1 MSINVER
8 LRKNMYELAKFS
20 DEEKGITR
28 LSFTQTHKHATDF
41 VKNLME
47 DAGFITEIDT
57 VGNLIGR
64 IEGRDKGLPAIVI
77 GSHIDTVP
85 HGGMFDGTLGVL
97 GGVEV
102 IKTLKE
108 NGYENKHPLEV
119 ISFVNEEGS
128 APSWGYLRK

>member
-1 MSINVER
+1 
-8 LRKNMYELAKFS
+8 
-20 DEEKGITR
+20 
-28 LSFTQTHKHATDF
+28 
-41 VKNLME
+41 ME
-47 DAGFITEIDT
+47 GAGFITEIDT

-64 IEGRDKGLPAIVI
+64 IEGKDEGIPAIVI

-102 IKTLKE
+102 LKTLKE

-128 APSWGYLRK
+128 APSLGVPSEVGR